1 VKRVRFAR
9 RLRQNMTDAET
20 RLWQKLRGR
29 RFRGYKFRRQMPI
42 EGYIADFACV
52 EAKLIIE
59 VDGGQHGIKVETDDT
74 RSATIA
80 TAGYLVI
87 RFWNSEVL
95 TNTEGV
101 LDEIAIQLALRIPAG
116 SKHD

>member
-1 VKRVRFAR
+1 
-9 RLRQNMTDAET
+9 
-20 RLWQKLRGR
+20 
-29 RFRGYKFRRQMPI
+29 
-42 EGYIADFACV
+42 
-52 EAKLIIE
+52 
-59 VDGGQHGIKVETDDT
+59 
-74 RSATIA
+74 
-80 TAGYLVI
+80 VI